1 METKL
6 QSLDDL
12 ASTFIWTSY
21 DLKCC
26 FVMANSR
33 GSRHPGKLLLL
44 KSLVNWHA
52 CIQYFNIQVSD
63 NKLRESSNLC
73 CLTDCLLTFTDHQ
86 EQGSFAFFHCF
97 VKKKKKM
104 LICRK
109 VQTWGIHS
117 PTQKNPLRYVAARC
131 WFASFQILANGWI
144 KLNTSYLWATNSWRT
159 AATKLGVQTHFF
171 CHLWAM
177 QLFSMIELA
186 RFF

>member
-1 METKL
+1 MAYLLLKCNMETKL

-33 GSRHPGKLLLL
+33 GSRLPGKLLLL

-97 VKKKKKM
+97 VKKKKKNANLQKSANLGHTFTHPEKSFEICGSKM
-104 LICRK
+104 LIC
-109 VQTWGIHS
+109 
-117 PTQKNPLRYVAARC
+117 
-131 WFASFQILANGWI
+131 ILSNFGQW
-144 KLNTSYLWATNSWRT
+144 LD
-159 AATKLGVQTHFF
+159 
-171 CHLWAM
+171 
-177 QLFSMIELA
+177 
-186 RFF
+186 